1 MSNVPVYKY
10 NRRERSKTSQ
20 YLWQQQLFKD
30 FSAARF
36 NPGLMFSINMLP
48 GIRESLIEPEPQSK
62 TSGLSYTPLP
72 ETLSWVSTQPSQKK
86 KKKRSKT
93 GKNMVQISLA
103 CALKVYFPL
112 SLSLLWQTQV
122 CVCLIYKKKR
132 RREEEH
138 TSEAQSEQDKETDC
152 DWEESV
158 SKLRQI
164 RDLIQSNFVP
174 EGNSAATDILRSLSL
189 DNGPHP
195 GTSEQTGGT

>member
-112 SLSLLWQTQV
+112 SLSLSFGKHR
-122 CVCLIYKKKR
+122 CVFVWYTKKKDGGR
-132 RREEEH
+132 RSTLQRH
-138 TSEAQSEQDKETDC
+138 NQSKI
-152 DWEESV
+152 
-158 SKLRQI
+158 KRQTVTE
-164 RDLIQSNFVP
+164 RHPYQS
-174 EGNSAATDILRSLSL
+174 
-189 DNGPHP
+189 
-195 GTSEQTGGT
+195 